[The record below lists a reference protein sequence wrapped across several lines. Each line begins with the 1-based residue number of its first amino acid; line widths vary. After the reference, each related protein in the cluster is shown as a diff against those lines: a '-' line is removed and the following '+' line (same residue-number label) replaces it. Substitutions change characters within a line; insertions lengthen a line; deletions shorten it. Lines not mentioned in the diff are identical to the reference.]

1 MATKAEYG
9 TRMADILSQMGIYET
24 DRRTDRYGR
33 LTGWSPDNPFSS
45 GMNRSNWEKEQGNTY
60 EERQAEART
69 NIQSDLDTFHSEF
82 KGEYG
87 YHWDDEQELRDID
100 KAWEYEGDAVS
111 GYSKAWEDLK
121 GTSTGDALQGLLD
134 EGYHKPYDQSFD
146 EYDSSIGW
154 GFNKWNQETHHFK
167 PNQPA
172 NTRIRESG
180 YYTAGET
187 DKLGLDLQRVGDTIT
202 GAGTGD
208 DNKDLYRDL
217 YRNAI
222 DWDSY
227 NQKDSMW
234 QRAAQMARD
243 DIDVSNLSNEERVGI
258 YGIDWLSGTDA
269 EGNKYGSFDR
279 EDEIRQVNQWM
290 ADRGWQMGDESTW
303 GTELINKPPE
313 SAYEATSLI
322 PEATDPVPVE
332 PPPEA
337 IEEAAPIIPATDGV
351 TGGLPEDWQAQVE
364 SLFGQGQS
372 DMQEQWSE
380 VFDEGLE
387 SIEDIY
393 TTKFDS
399 WEDTFNAGQKA
410 LTDQLTGFTGDFSAL
425 TGDLDDLGDMF
436 SGLDDSVRQQYSD
449 LGGKIGNLEGQIGH
463 VDTKL
468 DDVTKW
474 NDQISDVITDYQEGQ
489 IDQQERA
496 RAKASYGSMM
506 GQPLNPRVRGVKTI
520 NLLDNYKGMVGDFGG
535 ARGSF
540 NRKGNKLKIGSIN
553 V

>member
-1 MATKAEYG
+1 T
-9 TRMADILSQMGIYET
+9 
-24 DRRTDRYGR
+24 
-33 LTGWSPDNPFSS
+33 
-45 GMNRSNWEKEQGNTY
+45 
-60 EERQAEART
+60 
-69 NIQSDLDTFHSEF
+69 
-82 KGEYG
+82 
-87 YHWDDEQELRDID
+87 
-100 KAWEYEGDAVS
+100 V
-111 GYSKAWEDLK
+111 
-121 GTSTGDALQGLLD
+121 
-134 EGYHKPYDQSFD
+134 
-146 EYDSSIGW
+146 
-154 GFNKWNQETHHFK
+154 
-167 PNQPA
+167 
-172 NTRIRESG
+172 
-180 YYTAGET
+180 
-187 DKLGLDLQRVGDTIT
+187 
-202 GAGTGD
+202 
-208 DNKDLYRDL
+208 
-217 YRNAI
+217 

-258 YGIDWLSGTDA
+258 YGIDWDS
-269 EGNKYGSFDR
+269 NFDR
-279 EDEIRQVNQWM
+279 TDEIRQVNQWM
-290 ADRGWQMGDESTW
+290 ADRGWVMGDESTW
-303 GTELINKPPE
+303 GTELINKPP
-313 SAYEATSLI
+313 YEPTSLI
-322 PEATDPVPVE
+322 EEPTEPIAPVE
-332 PPPEA
+332 PPPEV
-337 IEEAAPIIPATDGV
+337 IEEAAPTIPATDGV

-364 SLFGQGQS
+364 NLFGQGQS

-380 VFDEGLE
+380 IFDEGLE

-436 SGLDDSVRQQYSD
+436 AGLDDSVKQQYSD

-474 NDQISDVITDYQEGQ
+474 NEQIGDVIKDYQEGQ
-489 IDQQERA
+489 IDLQEQA

-553 V
+553 

>member
-1 MATKAEYG
+1 MAAVGSQEWLDWSSRLSEITKQ
-9 TRMADILSQMGIYET
+9 LGIYEK
-24 DRRTDRYGR
+24 DKPAPKRGYSSSY
-33 LTGWSPDNPFSS
+33 SPDNPYLN
-45 GMNRSNWEKEQGNTY
+45 GMPFQKSQWEKEQTTTY

-69 NIQSDLDTFHSEF
+69 AIQGQLDAFHSEF
-82 KGEYG
+82 QGEYG
-87 YHWDDEQELRDID
+87 YHWDDAQELRDID

-121 GTSTGDALQGLLD
+121 GTSTGDALQSYLD

-146 EYDSSIGW
+146 EYDSSIVW
-154 GFNKWNQETHHFK
+154 GYGVEGGKGRGKDLYDRWY
-167 PNQPA
+167 
-172 NTRIRESG
+172 S
-180 YYTAGET
+180 AGET
-187 DKLGLDLQRVGDTIT
+187 DMLGLDLQRENIFDHDREWDPSI
-202 GAGTGD
+202 D
-208 DNKDLYRDL
+208 HESEELFNRNLYRDL
-217 YRNAI
+217 YTNTV

-258 YGIDWLSGTDA
+258 YGIDWDS
-269 EGNKYGSFDR
+269 NFDR
-279 EDEIRQVNQWM
+279 TDEIRQVNQWM
-290 ADRGWQMGDESTW
+290 ADRGWVMGDESTW
-303 GTELINKPPE
+303 GTELINKPP
-313 SAYEATSLI
+313 YEPTSLI
-322 PEATDPVPVE
+322 EEPTEPIAPVE
-332 PPPEA
+332 PPPEV
-337 IEEAAPIIPATDGV
+337 IEEAAPTIPATDGV

-364 SLFGQGQS
+364 NLFGQGQS

-380 VFDEGLE
+380 IFDEGLE

-425 TGDLDDLGDMF
+425 TGDIDDLGDMF
-436 SGLDDSVRQQYSD
+436 AGLDDSVKQQYSD

-474 NDQISDVITDYQEGQ
+474 NEQIGDVIKDYQEGQ
-489 IDQQERA
+489 IDLQEQA

>member
-1 MATKAEYG
+1 MASLGSQEWLDWSSRLSEITKQ
-9 TRMADILSQMGIYET
+9 LGIYEKDKPAPRPGYT
-24 DRRTDRYGR
+24 SSY
-33 LTGWSPDNPFSS
+33 SPDNPYLN
-45 GMNRSNWEKEQGNTY
+45 GMPFLKSQWEKEQTTTY

-69 NIQSDLDTFHSEF
+69 AIQGQLDAFHSEF
-82 KGEYG
+82 QDEYG
-87 YHWDDEQELRDID
+87 YHWDDAQELRDID
-100 KAWEYEGDAVS
+100 KAWEYEGDVVS
-111 GYSKAWEDLK
+111 GYSKVWEDLK
-121 GTSTGDALQGLLD
+121 GTATGDALQSYLD

-146 EYDSSIGW
+146 EYDSSILW
-154 GFNKWNQETHHFK
+154 GYGVEGAQGRGKDLYDRWY
-167 PNQPA
+167 
-172 NTRIRESG
+172 S
-180 YYTAGET
+180 AGET
-187 DKLGLDLQRVGDTIT
+187 DMLGLDLQRENIFDHDREWDPSI
-202 GAGTGD
+202 D
-208 DNKDLYRDL
+208 WESEELFNRNLYRDL
-217 YRNAI
+217 YTNTV

-243 DIDVSNLSNEERVGI
+243 DIDLSSLSNEERVGI
-258 YGIDWLSGTDA
+258 YGIDWDS
-269 EGNKYGSFDR
+269 SFDR
-279 EDEIRQVNQWM
+279 TDEIRQVNKWM
-290 ADRGWQMGDESTW
+290 ADRGWVMGDESTW
-303 GTELINKPPE
+303 GTELINKPP
-313 SAYEATSLI
+313 YEPTSLI
-322 PEATDPVPVE
+322 EEPTEPIAPVE
-332 PPPEA
+332 PPPPEV
-337 IEEAAPIIPATDGV
+337 IEEAAPTIPATDGV

-380 VFDEGLE
+380 IFDEGLE

-410 LTDQLTGFTGDFSAL
+410 LTDQLTGFQGDFSSL
-425 TGDLDDLGDMF
+425 TGDLEDLGDMF
-436 SGLDDSVRQQYSD
+436 AGLDDSVKQQYSD

-474 NDQISDVITDYQEGQ
+474 NEQISDVITDYQEGQ

-553 V
+553 L